1 MNYIKEAE
9 KHLRYYKDLDRSIV
23 NMDRQIGRLVSKAG
37 PKSLTAIVL
46 DDVKVQSSAH
56 DETINIIYEIQLLTA
71 NKAKTQEEL
80 DKIDRILD
88 EISQEHGCEL
98 YGKVLR
104 KWYIEQ
110 KSKEVILEELHY
122 SENSRRSVYNIK
134 NEAIRKFAVTLFGI
148 EALKAI

>member
-1 MNYIKEAE
+1 MREGGDGLNYIKEAE

-134 NEAIRKFAVTLFGI
+134 NEAIRKFAVT
-148 EALKAI
+148 